1 MNGPC
6 CVGKRLALSLV
17 EIIRPVYPELLIFS
31 AMIFETCFVIT
42 DVRCLLLADLKLGQM
57 VSLVPRLCKNSVFAV
72 SEYYPQSGMQD
83 IPDNDRIRCDL
94 YVGAELGF

>member
-1 MNGPC
+1 M
-6 CVGKRLALSLV
+6 ALSLV

-72 SEYYPQSGMQD
+72 SEYYPQSGNHCLDQKV
-83 IPDNDRIRCDL
+83 ISSFHTACARSRR
-94 YVGAELGF
+94 

>member
-1 MNGPC
+1 MY
-6 CVGKRLALSLV
+6 VLRESILH
-17 EIIRPVYPELLIFS
+17 
-31 AMIFETCFVIT
+31 
-42 DVRCLLLADLKLGQM
+42 KLNN
-57 VSLVPRLCKNSVFAV
+57 VLYWHRLCKNSVFAV

>member
-1 MNGPC
+1 M
-6 CVGKRLALSLV
+6 SLV

-57 VSLVPRLCKNSVFAV
+57 VSLVPDIVIHTLRVTLLSDSGYALIGY
-72 SEYYPQSGMQD
+72 EYCA
-83 IPDNDRIRCDL
+83 RIM
-94 YVGAELGF
+94 